1 MKIFLT
7 WLISALALLISAW
20 LIPGVTI
27 SGFGSALLAALILG
41 AINAVIRPILIILTL
56 PINILTLGL
65 FTLVINA
72 LMVALAAYILPGFS
86 IDNFGIAIIFSIIL
100 MIVSSIMQSMI
111 KDERGERK

>member
-20 LIPGVTI
+20 LIPGVYI
-27 SGFGSALLAALILG
+27 AGFGSALLAALILG

-65 FTLVINA
+65 FTFVINA

-86 IDNFGIAIIFSIIL
+86 IANFWIAIIFSIIL
-100 MIVSSIMQSMI
+100 MIITSIMQSLI
-111 KDERGERK
+111 KEKGSK